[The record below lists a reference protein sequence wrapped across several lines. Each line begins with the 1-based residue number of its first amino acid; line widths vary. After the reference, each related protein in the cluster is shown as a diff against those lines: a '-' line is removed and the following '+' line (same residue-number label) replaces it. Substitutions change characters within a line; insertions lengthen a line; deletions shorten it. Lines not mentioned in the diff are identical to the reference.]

1 MASNKLVTPSVVE
14 AMRAK
19 RERAMEDQAKE
30 TRPPKR
36 VKVSWLEEGE
46 EEKKENP
53 SQHALLPFGMSCW
66 DYLPSLVR
74 ERILDLAARQLH
86 RQRMARVCCSLV
98 FTHVCQLHKWAKY
111 SVKCVGCNHCSRR
124 RRYGTIDALL
134 AKVRAIETP
143 HAAHWTNGYC
153 NECYEDLML
162 S

>member
-14 AMRAK
+14 AMCAK

-30 TRPPKR
+30 TRPPKC

-46 EEKKENP
+46 DEKKEYP
-53 SQHALLPFGMSCW
+53 SQHALLPFGESYW

-86 RQRMARVCCSLV
+86 RQRMARVCLSLV
-98 FTHVCQLHKWAKY
+98 FNHVCHLHKLIKY

-124 RRYGTIDALL
+124 RRYGTIDELL
-134 AKVRAIETP
+134 AKVRSIKPPTPPIGPMAI
-143 HAAHWTNGYC
+143 ATNATTI
-153 NECYEDLML
+153 
-162 S
+162 